1 MAKKLSKSAKLD
13 LIVTELAKVK
23 TELKKL
29 SKQHTALAGELNK
42 RIRPAAPTR
51 KPAKKTAQKAQAP
64 AAKAAPVREAAPKR
78 PVLIQSPAAPP
89 AAGRAG

>member
-29 SKQHTALAGELNK
+29 SKQHADLAGELNK
-42 RIRPAAPTR
+42 RIRPAAPARKPAKTTR
-51 KPAKKTAQKAQAP
+51 KPAAP
-64 AAKAAPVREAAPKR
+64 AAKAAPVREGTSKR
-78 PVLIQSPAAPP
+78 PVLVQSPEAPP